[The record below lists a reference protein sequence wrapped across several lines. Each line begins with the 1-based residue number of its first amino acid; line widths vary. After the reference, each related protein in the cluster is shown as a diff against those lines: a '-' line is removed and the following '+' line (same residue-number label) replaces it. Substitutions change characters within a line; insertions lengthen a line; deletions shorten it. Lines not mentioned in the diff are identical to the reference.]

1 MALETTIALIAL
13 LIALF
18 TLVLTVSVT
27 RHIGKR
33 DPVAVPRRWRRL
45 LLIKPMPTMEL
56 GAATERSDA
65 RERVAFIANPTKD
78 GVAEL
83 REQALRACA
92 IRYLPQPMWLY
103 TTPEDP
109 GTEVTRE
116 AIAAGADLVVA
127 VGGDGTVRAVAEGAS
142 GTGVPMAILPMGTG
156 NLFARNLDLPLG
168 DTPALLRTALE
179 GSERR
184 SDVGWL
190 QLIRTPEGEGEGE
203 RHIFLVI
210 AGAGLDAEMVAGA
223 NDRLKQRMGWVAYFF
238 AAVRHL
244 GKRMEAR
251 ITVDD
256 GEPVTSRMRTV
267 LLANVGKL
275 PAGIQ
280 LIPDATYDDGNL
292 DVATLDARG
301 GIVGWTELF
310 GTVVAQGAGI
320 REPWLLRVWKT
331 SRIDHVRGRTVE
343 IKVTEPQKVQVDGE
357 SLGRATRIRAE
368 IDPAALVLRV
378 PRKRAAAPDGDG
390 EAAERRRQAK
400 APAPADTE
408 AEAEAEAGTRAPDEP
423 EAGMAEEPADEPV
436 KETAEH

>member
-1 MALETTIALIAL
+1 MSPELVISLVALVIALVGL
-13 LIALF
+13 S
-18 TLVLTVSVT
+18 LVVTVT
-27 RHIGKR
+27 RHLGKR

-45 LLIKPMPTMEL
+45 LRITPLPAMDL
-56 GAATERSDA
+56 GAGTERSDA
-65 RERVAFIANPTKD
+65 RERVAFVVNPTKD

-83 REQALRACA
+83 REQAMRACS
-92 IRYLPQPMWLY
+92 IRYLPEPMWMY
-103 TTPEDP
+103 TTPDDP
-109 GTEVTRE
+109 GTEATRQ
-116 AIAAGADLVVA
+116 AIAAGADVVVA
-127 VGGDGTVRAVAEGAS
+127 VGGDGTVRAVAEGAA
-142 GTGVPMAILPMGTG
+142 GTDVPMAILPMGTG

-168 DTPALLRTALE
+168 DTAALLRTVLD
-179 GSERR
+179 GDERR

-190 QLIRTPEGEGEGE
+190 ELVRTPAGEEEGE

-223 NDRLKQRMGWVAYFF
+223 NDQLKRKMGWVAYFF

-251 ITVDD
+251 ITVDG
-256 GEPVTSRMRTV
+256 GEPVTSQMRTV

-280 LIPDATYDDGNL
+280 LIPDASFDDGTL

-320 REPWLLRVWKT
+320 REPWHSRVLST
-331 SRIDHVRGRTVE
+331 SRIDHVRGTTVE
-343 IKVTEPQKVQVDGE
+343 IQFTETQKVQVDGE

-368 IDPAALVLRV
+368 IDPGALVLRM
-378 PRKRAAAPDGDG
+378 PRDANDKDEPKGKDKTKSQDDAA
-390 EAAERRRQAK
+390 EAAK
-400 APAPADTE
+400 
-408 AEAEAEAGTRAPDEP
+408 
-423 EAGMAEEPADEPV
+423 
-436 KETAEH
+436 

>member
-1 MALETTIALIAL
+1 MTPALVISLIAL
-13 LIALF
+13 LVAVAGLAL
-18 TLVLTVSVT
+18 VVSVT

-56 GAATERSDA
+56 GAATARSDA

-103 TTPEDP
+103 TTPDDP
-109 GTEVTRE
+109 GRDIAKE
-116 AIAAGADLVVA
+116 AIDAGADLVVA
-127 VGGDGTVRAVAEGAS
+127 VGGDGTVRAVAEAVA
-142 GTGVPMAILPMGTG
+142 GTGVPMAIMPMGTG

-168 DTPALLRTALE
+168 DTAALLRTALD
-179 GSERR
+179 GAERTA
-184 SDVGWL
+184 DVGWL
-190 QLIRTPEGEGEGE
+190 QLVRTPDGDGEGE

-223 NDRLKQRMGWVAYFF
+223 DDNLKRRLGWVAYFF

-256 GEPVTSRMRTV
+256 GEPQTSRMRTV
-267 LLANVGKL
+267 LIANVGRL

-280 LIPDATYDDGNL
+280 LIPDASFDDGRI
-292 DVATLDARG
+292 DIATLDARG

-320 REPWLLRVWKT
+320 REPWHQRVWRT
-331 SRIDHVRGRTVE
+331 SRIDHVRGSTVE
-343 IKVTEPQKVQVDGE
+343 IKVAEPQKVQVDGE
-357 SLGRATRIRAE
+357 ALGRATRILAE
-368 IDPAALVLRV
+368 VQPGALVLRV
-378 PRKRAAAPDGDG
+378 PATGTSGK
-390 EAAERRRQAK
+390 EAV
-400 APAPADTE
+400 AD
-408 AEAEAEAGTRAPDEP
+408 AEATQAG
-423 EAGMAEEPADEPV
+423 
-436 KETAEH
+436 

>member
-1 MALETTIALIAL
+1 MSTATA
-13 LIALF
+13 IALF
-18 TLVLTVSVT
+18 ALVLALAALILAVSVT
-27 RHIGKR
+27 RHIGRR
-33 DPVAVPRRWRRL
+33 DPVAVPRRWRKVLR
-45 LLIKPMPTMEL
+45 ITPMPAMEL
-56 GAATERSDA
+56 GAATARSDA

-78 GVAEL
+78 GIGEL

-103 TTPEDP
+103 TTAEDP
-109 GTEVTRE
+109 GVGQTRE
-116 AIAAGADLVVA
+116 AISAGADLVVA
-127 VGGDGTVRAVAEGAS
+127 VGGDGTVRAVAEGVA

-168 DTPALLRTALE
+168 DPAALLRTALD
-179 GSERR
+179 GAERR
-184 SDVGWL
+184 ADVGWL
-190 QLIRTPEGEGEGE
+190 TLVRTPDGDGQGE

-223 NDRLKQRMGWVAYFF
+223 DDNLKRRLGWLAYFL

-256 GEPVTSRMRTV
+256 GEPQTSRMRTV
-267 LLANVGKL
+267 LIANVGRL

-280 LIPDATYDDGNL
+280 LIPDASFDDGRI
-292 DVATLDARG
+292 DIATLDARG

-320 REPWLLRVWKT
+320 REPWHQRVWRT
-331 SRIDHVRGRTVE
+331 SRIDHVRGETVE
-343 IKVTEPQKVQVDGE
+343 IRVTEAQKVQVDGE

-368 IDPAALVLRV
+368 VDPGALVLRV
-378 PRKRAAAPDGDG
+378 PANAATARANARDAEETLDAEVEAHGLEAELMEDVAG
-390 EAAERRRQAK
+390 EAADTGGAHRQA
-400 APAPADTE
+400 
-408 AEAEAEAGTRAPDEP
+408 
-423 EAGMAEEPADEPV
+423 
-436 KETAEH
+436 

>member
-1 MALETTIALIAL
+1 MTPALVISLIAL
-13 LIALF
+13 VVAVAGLAL
-18 TLVLTVSVT
+18 VVSVT

-56 GAATERSDA
+56 GAATARSDA

-103 TTPEDP
+103 TTPDDP
-109 GTEVTRE
+109 GRDITRE
-116 AIAAGADLVVA
+116 AIDAGADLVVA
-127 VGGDGTVRAVAEGAS
+127 VGGDGTVRAVAEAVA
-142 GTGVPMAILPMGTG
+142 GTGVPMAIMPMGTG

-168 DTPALLRTALE
+168 DTAALLRTALD
-179 GSERR
+179 GAERTA
-184 SDVGWL
+184 DVGWL
-190 QLIRTPEGEGEGE
+190 QLVRTPDGEGEGE

-223 NDRLKQRMGWVAYFF
+223 DDNLKRKLGWVAYFF

-256 GEPVTSRMRTV
+256 GEPQTSRMRTV
-267 LLANVGKL
+267 LIANVGRL

-280 LIPDATYDDGNL
+280 LIPDANLDDGRI
-292 DVATLDARG
+292 DIATLDARG

-320 REPWLLRVWKT
+320 REPWHQRVWRT
-331 SRIDHVRGRTVE
+331 SRIDHVRGTTVE
-343 IKVTEPQKVQVDGE
+343 IKVAEPQKVQVDGE
-357 SLGRATRIRAE
+357 ALGRATRILAE
-368 IDPAALVLRV
+368 VQPGALVLRV
-378 PRKRAAAPDGDG
+378 PATGGTGATGKDAANPAD
-390 EAAERRRQAK
+390 AAG
-400 APAPADTE
+400 PDTE
-408 AEAEAEAGTRAPDEP
+408 ATP
-423 EAGMAEEPADEPV
+423 EA
-436 KETAEH
+436 

>member
-1 MALETTIALIAL
+1 MALETVIALIAL

-18 TLVLTVSVT
+18 TLILAVSVT

-33 DPVAVPRRWRRL
+33 DPVAVPRRWRRV
-45 LLIKPMPTMEL
+45 LLIKPMPSMDL
-56 GAATERSDA
+56 GAATKRSDA

-103 TTPEDP
+103 TTPDDP
-109 GTEVTRE
+109 GTEITRE

-127 VGGDGTVRAVAEGAS
+127 VGGDGTVRAVAEGVAR
-142 GTGVPMAILPMGTG
+142 TGVPMGILPMGTG

-168 DTPALLRTALE
+168 DTAALLRTALE
-179 GSERR
+179 GAERR

-190 QLIRTPEGEGEGE
+190 QLVRTPDGEGEGE

-280 LIPDATYDDGNL
+280 LIPDASYDDGSL

-331 SRIDHVRGRTVE
+331 SRIDHVRGQAVD

-357 SLGRATRIRAE
+357 SLGRATRLRAE
-368 IDPAALVLRV
+368 VDPAALVLRV
-378 PRKRAAAPDGDG
+378 PHSSATASGDG
-390 EAAERRRQAK
+390 QKAAKVDSATPAPTIAAEET
-400 APAPADTE
+400 PEEAPAD
-408 AEAEAEAGTRAPDEP
+408 A
-423 EAGMAEEPADEPV
+423 AEEPAKEP
-436 KETAEH
+436 AES